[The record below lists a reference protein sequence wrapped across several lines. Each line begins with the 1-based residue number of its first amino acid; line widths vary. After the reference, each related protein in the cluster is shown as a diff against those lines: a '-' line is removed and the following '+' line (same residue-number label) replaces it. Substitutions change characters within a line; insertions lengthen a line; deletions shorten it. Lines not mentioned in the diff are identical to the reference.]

1 MTNTILKALDNSLM
15 IEFATRDYEF
25 NMASKHF
32 HDEYEIYYLL
42 EGERSY
48 FINNET
54 YHVKKG
60 NLIFVNSH
68 EIHRTSTID
77 EPFHERILILFNKE
91 ILQKYLHIFE
101 NLNIKG
107 FFKIGYGII
116 DLNIQEQKYVKDL
129 LFFIMKEIKNKQI
142 GHDFL
147 TLTKLAE
154 LLFFILRKQI
164 QITNTLQHT
173 PIQTQKH
180 QKVNEVA
187 HYISVNYGS
196 NESLDEL
203 SDKFF
208 ISKYYL
214 CRIFKEVTG
223 FTVNEYININRI
235 KQAQILL
242 EKGNSS
248 ITQIATNVGYKN
260 TSHFNKVFKTYLET
274 TPLQYRKSFLD

>member
-1 MTNTILKALDNSLM
+1 MANTILKALDNSLM
-15 IEFATRDYEF
+15 IEFASRDYEF

-48 FINNET
+48 FINNQT

-68 EIHRTSTID
+68 EIHRTSTIN
-77 EPFHERILILFNKE
+77 EPFHERVLILFDKE
-91 ILQKYLHIFE
+91 IFQKHLHIFE
-101 NLNIKG
+101 KLNVEM
-107 FFKIGYGII
+107 FFEIGCGII
-116 DLNIQEQKYVKDL
+116 DLKNEEQKYVEGI

-142 GHDFL
+142 GYEFL

-154 LLFFILRKQI
+154 LLFFILRKQV
-164 QITNTLQHT
+164 QITSTLQHA
-173 PIQTQKH
+173 PLQTQKH
-180 QKVNEVA
+180 LKVNEVA
-187 HYISVNYGS
+187 HYISINYTS
-196 NESLDEL
+196 NESLDQL

-235 KQAQILL
+235 KQAQVLL
-242 EKGNSS
+242 EKSDSS
-248 ITQIATNVGYKN
+248 ITQIAASVGYKN
-260 TSHFNKVFKTYLET
+260 TSHFNKIFKTYLET
-274 TPLQYRKSFLD
+274 TPLQYRKNFLD